1 MNREERHVKR
11 LEKRIELHKK
21 VFRALLNLLIIT
33 IVGTVTVFATRP
45 QTNWG
50 ALISL
55 GLYAILVLA
64 VGCLGY
70 FLYVNKEINR
80 L

>member
-1 MNREERHVKR
+1 MTREGRYVKR
-11 LEKRIELHKK
+11 LEKRIELHKI
-21 VFRALLNLLIIT
+21 VFRVLLNLLIIT
-33 IVGTVTVFATRP
+33 IVGTVTVFATRT

-50 ALISL
+50 ALTTL
-55 GLYAILVLA
+55 GLYAVLVLA

-70 FLYVNKEINR
+70 FVCVNKEINK

>member
-1 MNREERHVKR
+1 MTREGRYVKR
-11 LEKRIELHKK
+11 LEKRIELHKI
-21 VFRALLNLLIIT
+21 VFRVLLNLLIIT
-33 IVGTVTVFATRP
+33 IVGTVTVFATRT

-50 ALISL
+50 AITTL
-55 GLYAILVLA
+55 GLYAVLVLA

-70 FLYVNKEINR
+70 FVCVNKEINK

>member
-1 MNREERHVKR
+1 MTREGRYVKR
-11 LEKRIELHKK
+11 LEKRIELHKI

-33 IVGTVTVFATRP
+33 IVGTVTVFATRT

-50 ALISL
+50 ALTTL
-55 GLYAILVLA
+55 GLYAVLVLA

-70 FLYVNKEINR
+70 FVCVNKEINK